1 MSDFAWEGED
11 GLPSEHVLEA
21 AVHVATLLDDPSSAR
36 ADARES
42 YWRKALGGSFGP
54 ADLRLGERLLIDIGL
69 VIEADEHL
77 CVSTEL
83 RALLEGSFEGMAS
96 VVAGRVLM
104 LTPHVAESGS
114 LEESLSKLV
123 PDAERREELLAALGR
138 RFDDGRR
145 REIGVVGEQLVVDT
159 VREELRGLGYPDLA
173 REVRQL
179 SLETDQAGYDIS
191 APRIGGPKRLLEVK
205 ATTAGAQDRVSI
217 YLSRNEADTGQR
229 YESQWALV
237 ICRVLNVE
245 EKRGELLGWLPVG
258 SIRSFLPLD
267 TGRGRWQNAVL
278 EINIAELFPGIPGAT
293 KLAT

>member
-1 MSDFAWEGED
+1 MSDFVWEGEG

-21 AVHVATLLDDPSSAR
+21 AVYVAELLDDPSSAV

-54 ADLRLGERLLIDIGL
+54 SDLRLGERLLIDIGL

-77 CVSTEL
+77 TASPEL
-83 RALLEGSFEGMAS
+83 RALLEGSFEGMSSAI
-96 VVAGRVLM
+96 AGKVLDI
-104 LTPHVAESGS
+104 TPPAVESAS
-114 LEESLSKLV
+114 LEAGLSKLV

-138 RFDDGRR
+138 RFDDSRR
-145 REIGVVGEQLVVDT
+145 QATGAVGEQLVVDAA
-159 VREELRGLGYPDLA
+159 REELRRLGYPDLA

-191 APRIGGPKRLLEVK
+191 APRIGGSKRLLEVK
-205 ATTAGAQDRVSI
+205 ATTSNDKDRVSI
-217 YLSRNEADTGQR
+217 FLSRHEADTGQR

-237 ICRVLNVE
+237 ICRVLDVE

-258 SIRSFLPLD
+258 SLRSFLPLD
-267 TGRGRWQNAVL
+267 AGRGRWESAEL
-278 EINIAELFPGIPGAT
+278 EINVAELFPGMPGA
-293 KLAT
+293 AN